1 MSSKETDNTT
11 KKKNFLEWSVFG
23 LSLLIVLFV
32 IGTLVH
38 QALTVGDE
46 PARLSVTPG
55 DPLVGH
61 GQIRLPLRLE
71 NHGDL
76 PAIAVQVE
84 VTGTLAGKELTSSAH
99 FDYIPHRATRA
110 GWVSFPGDRIPADL
124 SARVLGYAEP

>member
-1 MSSKETDNTT
+1 M
-11 KKKNFLEWSVFG
+11 G
-23 LSLLIVLFV
+23 Y
-32 IGTLVH
+32 
-38 QALTVGDE
+38 
-46 PARLSVTPG
+46 
-55 DPLVGH
+55 

-84 VTGTLAGKELTSSAH
+84 VTGTLAGEELTSSAQ
-99 FDYIPHRATRA
+99 FDYIPHRETRA